1 MKKAVIFDLDGT
13 LYDKSK
19 LARRLIWSQLLRGKL
34 LLLKRE
40 REVRRML
47 RGRHFDSETD
57 FYDTFFLSFLNPDN
71 ARKWYMEEYMPDM
84 VRILRQHYHV
94 ADWVGPTFRKLRQE
108 QVMTVVF
115 SDYGCVREK
124 LEAIG
129 FNLSWADYLFDA
141 PSLGGLKPCVES
153 FERIAHILQLQP
165 EECLMVGDR
174 EDTDYEG
181 ARSVGMDFEF
191 VRKAARPKL
200 TLNPKII

>member
-57 FYDTFFLSFLNPDN
+57 FYDNFFLSFLNPDN

-84 VRILRQHYHV
+84 VRILRQHYPV

-108 QVMTVVF
+108 QVTTVVF

-174 EDTDYEG
+174 EDTDGEG

-200 TLNPKII
+200 TLNPKTI